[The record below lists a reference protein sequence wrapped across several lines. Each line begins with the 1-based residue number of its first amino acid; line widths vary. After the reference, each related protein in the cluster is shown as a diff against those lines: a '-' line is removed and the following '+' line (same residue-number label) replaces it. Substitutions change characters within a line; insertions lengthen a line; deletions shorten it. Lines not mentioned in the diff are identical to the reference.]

1 MNISI
6 MFKIPEVMLNYW
18 KGQAEPKATT
28 FDIMRIESA
37 IGLKLPTAYTDFV
50 TQFGFV
56 IFDDVPGMR
65 CLFDYII
72 SFPDRKEIHEGDVG
86 FFLEPERVL
95 STYEILTTKQF
106 EIDDE
111 FPKFPTK
118 YLPVGNDAGQGKI
131 LLELGE
137 HAGRVWYWPFN
148 EWAWGVEHNTWLGF
162 VAEDFYDFINR
173 LRS

>member
-1 MNISI
+1 MYQITES
-6 MFKIPEVMLNYW
+6 MLDSWNEDN
-18 KGQAEPKATT
+18 KPKATT
-28 FDIMRIESA
+28 TDISRINAA
-37 IGLKLPTAYTDFV
+37 IGAELPTPYVEFI

-56 IFDDVPGMR
+56 IFGLDMEER
-65 CLFDYII
+65 YHFDYII
-72 SFPDRKEIHEGDVG
+72 VFPDRKEIHEGNIRFMLQTDR
-86 FFLEPERVL
+86 LL
-95 STYEILTTKQF
+95 KAYENLTTSEF
-106 EIDDE
+106 NNDDE

-173 LRS
+173 LRP